1 MLSTLFPDLTRE
13 RFLQEHFQRAPLARA
28 TTAGRLVRK
37 LTWATV
43 ERLVPHQPD
52 TLVVRNGKLRT
63 DEPPVTFQEALTLFR
78 EGHSIVLRRCERYD
92 EGLAEVAAAFAREL
106 EGEVVIQ
113 VYLTPAG
120 FHSFTWHYD
129 CEDVFIAQT
138 AGKKEYLL
146 RENTVNPRPKLS
158 AMPRDM
164 EYERETTPTMAS
176 TLIAGDALYVPRG
189 WWHVARSEED
199 SMSIS
204 IGVLSPGAR

>member
-13 RFLQEHFQRAPLARA
+13 QFLEEHFQRAPIARA

-43 ERLVPHQPD
+43 ERLVPHKPD

-63 DEPPVTFQEALTLFR
+63 DEPPATFQEALTLFR

-92 EGLAEVAAAFAREL
+92 EGLAEVAAAFAQEL

-164 EYERETTPTMAS
+164 EYERETTPTIAS
-176 TLIAGDALYVPRG
+176 TLIAGDALYIPRG
-189 WWHVARSEED
+189 WWHVARSMED

-204 IGVLSPGAR
+204 VGVLSPDAR